1 LDHRILNDAGLDS
14 LARGWG
20 RCRGRRAS
28 ALRRRN
34 HVRDESDKRS
44 RSGRFLRGDDP
55 ECRETQGH
63 QRRNDND
70 DDAHRTLRYKTTHP
84 VG

>member
-1 LDHRILNDAGLDS
+1 
-14 LARGWG
+14 
-20 RCRGRRAS
+20 
-28 ALRRRN
+28 
-34 HVRDESDKRS
+34 VRDESDKRS